1 VTAPLSLLSLMT
13 VTVSIMCD
21 REECSFIFVIA
32 EGEGERGGE
41 RGVANELRRAG
52 GGWRIW
58 IKIGVAGP
66 QSSTNNTHS

>member
-1 VTAPLSLLSLMT
+1 MT
-13 VTVSIMCD
+13 VTVSIMCE

-32 EGEGERGGE
+32 EGEGEGERGGE